1 MHSIAV
7 VILVYL
13 RHIVMQMRL
22 VFVQTLL
29 VFGEMMVNIEYI
41 YWVTKSVHIW

>member
-7 VILVYL
+7 VILVYS

-22 VFVQTLL
+22 VSIQTLL
-29 VFGEMMVNIEYI
+29 VFGVMMVNIEYI
-41 YWVTKSVHIW
+41 YWVTKSVNIW